1 MDSLL
6 AELDDSSVSV
16 VPSSYTEAEW
26 LSAVAAIAQ
35 DADDGSAVQP
45 ELEQEEPTKKMGFKT
60 MHLEPGQRTTSLNT
74 QTPSSHPHQEASGR
88 RSEDACTRRHPFRLV
103 RVLLL

>member
-35 DADDGSAVQP
+35 DADDGSAAQP
-45 ELEQEEPTKKMGFKT
+45 EPEQEEVDEEDGF
-60 MHLEPGQRTTSLNT
+60 
-74 QTPSSHPHQEASGR
+74 
-88 RSEDACTRRHPFRLV
+88 
-103 RVLLL
+103 